1 MLTHHTDEIRKEA
14 RRRLLHES
22 TLPLDLPEDTSRLVE
37 ELRIAYAELELQNEE
52 LQRAY
57 SQLDLSKRQYESL
70 FQQAPAAYFVLDG
83 QGVIR
88 ELNEAAS
95 ALLHRDRPYLTNRP
109 FLGLMIPADRAFF
122 TAQLQR
128 LFQGVEAHLSGDL
141 RLYRSGAGSSVL
153 YTRFQASLV
162 KGSESSPDL
171 CRMVI
176 SDQSEL
182 RNTEMALQERTLFY
196 EALFN
201 STSDAILLS
210 DNQGRY
216 VEANPAASKLLG
228 YSKRELLQMTVS
240 DLVEPAFRDQVESNW
255 NQFLREGNQA
265 GQIRLRRQ
273 DGGMVTVDYTA
284 AANVKPGVHMTSL
297 RDLKDRLAATEAER
311 KLASIVNLAPLAIYT
326 YDENGLIRSWN
337 HMAETLYGYPAGYV
351 LGESIEVLSR
361 SEQDWHPTSSLGDQE
376 SHFFEDVH
384 IRRDGTTFPVEV
396 RTVVLPSPAGEVQV
410 AVLVLDLTER
420 IEREHRMRLLER
432 VVDESPIGITIADA
446 RKPDQPLIYVNHGF
460 EQISGYASEEILG
473 QNCRFLQGED
483 RSQTSLQPIRAS
495 LKDGSQCK
503 VLLRN
508 YKRDGTLFWNEFA
521 MFSMADAN
529 GDIEYFVG
537 FQNDVTQVH
546 VQREALEHLRKA
558 VEEAQEALVQFTVPK
573 LHPSLGASRIGFAN
587 PAFAALAG
595 CAPQALVGKPFPDFQ
610 PDADAPRLTDA
621 LEHAIARHETLL
633 ATFATQVRGRVLW
646 LEVSLTY
653 VTDPELPG
661 DFDLALL
668 IRDTTARVERIWALK
683 KQQALLD
690 GLIQSA
696 LDGILVFDANMN
708 LVLSN
713 EAATTLFGIRHD
725 PDMPFSLE
733 LLFPA
738 SQREQLAT
746 EFGELLDPNVPPSK
760 RRISYVVERS
770 DQDRIPVEIA
780 VSEIAFGDQPQYV
793 LIARD
798 NTERNA
804 YMRGLVLARNAAEE
818 LERFKSNLLANV
830 SHEIRTPIT
839 IILGYAQ
846 LLNEVVGD
854 SEREFVQAIKE
865 AGDRL
870 MNMLATVMDIA
881 QAHSNLLHVDAYP
894 VEIDS
899 LMESEAAHWQHLAE
913 RKGIELVLE
922 ASASKPVALAD
933 NGALSRALFILLDNA
948 VKFTDEG
955 SITLSFGVEQETVW
969 VRVADT
975 GQGIRPEFLPR
986 LMEPFRQQNEGLR
999 RTHDGLGLGLALLF
1013 RLMSLMNGS
1022 VHVHSEVGKG
1032 SSFTLR
1038 LPRMQDASF
1047 SVTPLRVPEREILV
1061 LEEGTHISKYLKQ
1074 HLGEASRITSLRAL
1088 EDAVALLAE
1097 EHFDL
1102 ILISDSYVF
1111 SDGKPDNVLDNL
1123 RHSRNGRHV
1132 KVVLLS
1138 SFSTDLPS
1146 PEDVSAGMHVVHRPL
1161 TRAQL
1166 QKIVSEP

>member
-1 MLTHHTDEIRKEA
+1 M
-14 RRRLLHES
+14 
-22 TLPLDLPEDTSRLVE
+22 VE

-52 LQRAY
+52 LQRAH
-57 SQLDLSKRQYESL
+57 SELNLAKRQYESL
-70 FQQAPAAYFVLDG
+70 FQQAPAAYFVLDK

-95 ALLHRDRPYLTNRP
+95 ALLHRDRQYLSNRP

-128 LFQGVEAHLSGDL
+128 LFQGVEPHLAGDL

-153 YTRFQASLV
+153 YTRFQATLV
-162 KGSESSPDL
+162 KGSEASPDL

-182 RNTEMALQERTLFY
+182 RNTEMALQERTIFY

-240 DLVEPAFRDQVESNW
+240 DLVEPGFRDKVEESW
-255 NQFLREGNQA
+255 NQFLRDGSQA
-265 GQIRLRRQ
+265 GEIRLRRQ
-273 DGGMVTVDYTA
+273 DGVSITVDYTA
-284 AANVKPGVHMTSL
+284 ASNVKPGVHMTSM
-297 RDLKDRLAATEAER
+297 RDLTDRLAASEAER
-311 KLASIVNLAPLAIYT
+311 KLASIVNQAPLAIYT
-326 YDENGLIRSWN
+326 YDENGIIRSWN
-337 HMAETLYGYPAGYV
+337 RMAEVLYGYPAEYV
-351 LGESIEVLSR
+351 YGESIDVLNHSEHEWLRPTLKGEHEVS
-361 SEQDWHPTSSLGDQE
+361 P
-376 SHFFEDVH
+376 FEALHV
-384 IRRDGTTFPVEV
+384 RRDGSVFPVEV
-396 RTVVLPSPAGEVQV
+396 RMVVLPNPNGEVQV

-420 IEREHRMRLLER
+420 IEREQRMRLLER

-460 EQISGYASEEILG
+460 EQIAGYKAEEIVG
-473 QNCRFLQGED
+473 QNCRFLQGKD
-483 RSQTSLQPIRAS
+483 RMQEGLLPLRAS

-508 YKRDGTLFWNEFA
+508 YRKDGSLFWNEFT
-521 MFSMADAN
+521 MFSMTDVN
-529 GDIEYFVG
+529 DTIEYFVG

-558 VEEAQEALVQFTVPK
+558 VDEAQEALVQFTVPK
-573 LHPSLGASRIGFAN
+573 EQPNLVNSKVRFAN
-587 PAFAALAG
+587 PAFAELAG
-595 CAPQALVGKPFPDFQ
+595 CPVFDLIGRPLPEFEPD
-610 PDADAPRLTDA
+610 TDA
-621 LEHAIARHETLL
+621 LRLNDALEAALAKHETLF
-633 ATFATQVRGRVLW
+633 ATFAVRIQNKVRW

-653 VTDPELPG
+653 VTDPYLPG
-661 DFDLALL
+661 EFDLALL
-668 IRDTTARVERIWALK
+668 IRDITARVERLWEIK

-696 LDGILVFDANMN
+696 LDGILVFDARLE
-708 LVLSN
+708 LVLAN
-713 EAATTLFGIRHD
+713 EAATTLFGVQQD
-725 PDMPFSLE
+725 PDQPFTLE
-733 LLFPA
+733 RLFPE

-746 EFGELLDPNVPPSK
+746 EFSELLDPSVPPSK
-760 RRISYVVERS
+760 RRMSFVVERT

-780 VSEIAFGDQPQYV
+780 VSEVEFGQQPLYV

-854 SEREFVQAIKE
+854 SEREFVQAIRD

-870 MNMLATVMDIA
+870 MNMLAMVMDIA

-899 LMESEAAHWQHLAE
+899 LMDSEAAHWEHLAE
-913 RKGIELVLE
+913 RKGLSLTLHAGEG
-922 ASASKPVALAD
+922 KPLALAD
-933 NGALSRALFILLDNA
+933 TGALSRALFILLDNA

-955 SITLSFGVEQETVW
+955 SITLSYGADQESVW
-969 VRVADT
+969 ISIADT
-975 GQGIRPEFLPR
+975 GQGIRPEYLPR
-986 LMEPFRQQNEGLR
+986 LIEPFRQQNEGLR

-1022 VHVHSEVGKG
+1022 VHVQSEVGKG
-1032 SSFTLR
+1032 STFTLR
-1038 LPRMQDASF
+1038 LPRVADS
-1047 SVTPLRVPEREILV
+1047 STVLPPLVATEREILV
-1061 LEEGTHISKYLKQ
+1061 LEEGTHISRYLKQ
-1074 HLGEASRITSLRAL
+1074 QLGDASRITSLRAL

-1097 EHFDL
+1097 EYFDL
-1102 ILISDSYVF
+1102 ILVSDTYVNAE
-1111 SDGKPDNVLDNL
+1111 SRSENVLDNL

-1138 SFSTDLPS
+1138 SFAAEGVEAMDISG
-1146 PEDVSAGMHVVHRPL
+1146 GMRVVHRPL
-1161 TRAQL
+1161 TRDQL
-1166 QKIVSEP
+1166 QRIVSEP